1 MTPRQLSKL
10 LKTDPSLTVSIDY
23 DQLIRTKEETIRLLQ
38 EQMRDQVRR
47 IIKLRGEI
55 AELKKGKIGS
65 SLTEV

>member
-10 LKTDPSLTVSIDY
+10 LKTDPSLTVAIDY
-23 DQLIRTKEETIRLLQ
+23 DCLIRTKEATIRLLQ
-38 EQMRDQVRR
+38 EGMRDQVRR

-55 AELKKGKIGS
+55 MELKKGVGS

>member
-1 MTPRQLSKL
+1 MTPRQLANL
-10 LKTDPSLTVSIDY
+10 LQSDPSLTVAIDY
-23 DQLIRTKEETIRLLQ
+23 DRLIRTKEETIRLLQ

-47 IIKLRGEI
+47 IIKLRKEI

>member
-10 LKTDPSLTVSIDY
+10 LKSDPSLTVAIDY
-23 DQLIRTKEETIRLLQ
+23 DRLIHTKEEAIRLLQ
-38 EQMRDQVRR
+38 DVMRAQVRR

>member
-10 LKTDPSLTVSIDY
+10 LESDPSLTVAIDY
-23 DQLIRTKEETIRLLQ
+23 DRLIRTKEATIRLLQ
-38 EQMRDQVRR
+38 DGMRDQVRR

-55 AELKKGKIGS
+55 AELRKGIGS